1 MRLRPC
7 SACARHALLGST
19 SCPFCAATL
28 ACFVEPPGSYV
39 GRVTRAAVFA
49 GAVLAAPAAGC
60 ASGPHARY
68 EQLPPADS
76 DTAVPT
82 GVVKGRVL
90 RDDGSAA
97 SGRSVMLIGTGLR
110 ALRGSESI
118 TSNAQLDGDFTFDH
132 IPPGEYQ
139 LSADGKH
146 RYKVTVRAGQAA
158 ILTIELPRPPHAP
171 AHPMAKPYGA
181 PPARRRQ
188 V

>member
-110 ALRGSESI
+110 ALRGSESNNVLFASEQSSSSAI
-118 TSNAQLDGDFTFDH
+118 TMTARYASSSIGLLCHLFDGA
-132 IPPGEYQ
+132 I
-139 LSADGKH
+139 SA
-146 RYKVTVRAGQAA
+146 VV
-158 ILTIELPRPPHAP
+158 AP
-171 AHPMAKPYGA
+171 
-181 PPARRRQ
+181 
-188 V
+188 